1 MRCKRRLGNRGTMLL
16 ESLMALGLLAIGMAG
31 LSALMV
37 QHLRAAGSNN
47 LLTTA
52 IALGEQELE
61 DLRSQDY
68 NTGLVSRTST
78 STLGTTTY
86 TITTTVTANSPAL
99 NMKSIATTVTWSG
112 LSGPQTYALNTI
124 YTQLQ
129 N

>member
-1 MRCKRRLGNRGTMLL
+1 MPCKPHRNDRGSMLL
-16 ESLMALGLLAIGMAG
+16 EALVSICLLGIGMAA
-31 LSALMV
+31 LSGLMV
-37 QHLRAAGSNN
+37 QHTRAAGTNH

-68 NTGLVSRTST
+68 NTGLVSRTTT
-78 STLGTTTY
+78 STLGITTY
-86 TITTTVTANSPAL
+86 TITTTVTADTPAL
-99 NMKSIATTVTWSG
+99 NMKTVNTNVTWSG
-112 LSGPQTYALNTI
+112 LNGSQSYALNTI

>member
-1 MRCKRRLGNRGTMLL
+1 MRSKRRLDNRGSMLL
-16 ESLMALGLLAIGMAG
+16 EALVAIALLGIGMST
-31 LSALMV
+31 LSLLMV
-37 QHLRAAGSNN
+37 QHLRAAGTNN

-78 STLGTTTY
+78 STLGTTTFR
-86 TITTTVTANSPAL
+86 ITTTVTADNPIPNA
-99 NMKSIATTVTWSG
+99 KSISTIVSWTG
-112 LSGPQTYALNTI
+112 LNGSQTYALNTI

>member
-1 MRCKRRLGNRGTMLL
+1 MPCKPHRNDRGSMLL
-16 ESLMALGLLAIGMAG
+16 EALVSICLLGIGMAA
-31 LSALMV
+31 LSGLMV
-37 QHLRAAGSNN
+37 QHIRAAGTNN

-68 NTGLVSRTST
+68 NTGLVSRTTT
-78 STLGTTTY
+78 STLGITTY
-86 TITTTVTANSPAL
+86 TITTTVTADTPAL
-99 NMKSIATTVTWSG
+99 NMKTVNTNVTWSG
-112 LSGPQTYALNTI
+112 LNGSQSYALNTI

>member
-1 MRCKRRLGNRGTMLL
+1 MRRKRRLDNRGTMLL
-16 ESLMALGLLAIGMAG
+16 EALMALGLLGIGMAT

-37 QHLRAAGSNN
+37 QHIRAAGSNN

-78 STLGTTTY
+78 STLGATTY
-86 TITTTVTANSPAL
+86 TITTTVTADSPSP
-99 NMKSIATTVTWSG
+99 NMKSIATRVTWTG
-112 LSGPQTYALNTI
+112 LNGSQTYALNTI

>member
-1 MRCKRRLGNRGTMLL
+1 MRSKRRLDNRGMMLV
-16 ESLMALGLLAIGMAG
+16 EALVAIGLLGIGMAT

-37 QHLRAAGSNN
+37 QHMRTAGSNN

-68 NTGLVSRTST
+68 NTGIVSRTTT
-78 STLGTTTY
+78 STVGATTY
-86 TITTTVTANSPAL
+86 TITTTVTADTPSF
-99 NMKSIATTVTWSG
+99 NMKSITTNVTWSG
-112 LSGPQTYALNTI
+112 ISGAQSYVLRTI

-129 N
+129 S

>member
-1 MRCKRRLGNRGTMLL
+1 MRSKRRLDDRGMMLL
-16 ESLMALGLLAIGMAG
+16 EALVAIGLLAIGMTT
-31 LSALMV
+31 LSGLMV
-37 QHLRAAGSNN
+37 QHIRTAGSNN

-68 NTGLVSRTST
+68 NTGLVSRSST

-86 TITTTVTANSPAL
+86 TITTTVTADSPAL
-99 NMKSIATTVTWSG
+99 NMKSITTNVTWNG
-112 LSGPQTYALNTI
+112 LNGSQSYQLRTI

>member
-1 MRCKRRLGNRGTMLL
+1 MLL
-16 ESLMALGLLAIGMAG
+16 ESLVAIGLLAIGMTS

-37 QHLRAAGSNN
+37 QHIRAAGSNN

-86 TITTTVTANSPAL
+86 TITSTVTANSPAI
-99 NMKSIATTVTWSG
+99 NMKSITTNVTWTG
-112 LSGPQTYALNTI
+112 LNGSQTYALNTI
-124 YTQLQ
+124 FTQLQ